1 MARCLV
7 QGDGFREEIEGSN
20 RVMNARGNAL
30 LEEEKERNRVNKQLP
45 KIEGELNKLIEQ
57 WELSKGTKFLVS
69 GVDFKV

>member
-1 MARCLV
+1 MDLERKSK
-7 QGDGFREEIEGSN
+7 DPN
-20 RVMNARGNAL
+20 RLMNARGNAL